1 VIDKAYIYKLA
12 SRMAHLE
19 ADIANPAVAANQ
31 KKFRETVKEHAR
43 LRKIIEKAD
52 IYFRIQ
58 RDLEEQRT
66 LLAAEDADPDLKA
79 LAAEEVAGLEKAYP
93 VAEKELLSI
102 LLPPDPNDERNVIM
116 EIRGGTGGDEAA
128 LFAADLF
135 RMYSRYCDERRWKIS
150 IIDASPSSVGGYK
163 EVVFS
168 ITGSNVYSFLKYES
182 GCHRVQ
188 RVPVTEGSGR
198 IHTSAATVAVLP
210 EVDEVDDIDI
220 PAADVRIDIF
230 CSSGPG
236 GQGVNT
242 TYSAI
247 RVTHLPSGL
256 VAQSQDERSQHRNK
270 EKAMSVL
277 KARLLDWQQR
287 QEEEKSGNL
296 RRTQIGTG
304 DRSEKIRTYNFPQ
317 NRLTDHRIN
326 YTIYSLNRVVEG
338 ALDDLIAALQDHDT
352 ELRIRKE
359 MASLKG

>member
-1 VIDKAYIYKLA
+1 MIEKAYIDELA
-12 SRMAHLE
+12 ARLVRLE
-19 ADIANPAVAANQ
+19 SDIADPAVAAQQ
-31 KKFRETVKEHAR
+31 KKFRETIKEHTR
-43 LRKIIEKAD
+43 LRRIVDKAG

-58 RDLEEQRT
+58 RDLNEQQA
-66 LLAAEDADPDLKA
+66 LLASEEADPDLKA
-79 LAAEEVAGLEKAYP
+79 LATEEVAGLEQAFT
-93 VAEKELLSI
+93 VAEKELLSTLI
-102 LLPPDPNDERNVIM
+102 PPDPNDERNVIM

-128 LFAADLF
+128 LFAGDLF
-135 RMYSRYCDERRWKIS
+135 RMYTRFCDARRWKIS
-150 IIDASPSSVGGYK
+150 LIDASPSSVGGYK
-163 EVVFS
+163 EIVFS
-168 ITGSNVYSFLKYES
+168 ITGTNVYRDLKYES

-188 RVPVTEGSGR
+188 RVPATEGSGR

-220 PAADVRIDIF
+220 PAADVRVDIF

-247 RVTHLPSGL
+247 RITHLPSGL

-277 KARLLDWQQR
+277 KARLLDWR
-287 QEEEKSGNL
+287 LHQEEEKSGNL

-317 NRLTDHRIN
+317 SRLTDHRIN
-326 YTIYSLNRVVEG
+326 YTIYTLNRIMEG
-338 ALDDLIAALQDHDT
+338 GLDDLIAALQEHDT
-352 ELRIRKE
+352 GLRIRKE
-359 MASLKG
+359 MATFKK

>member
-1 VIDKAYIYKLA
+1 MIDKAYIYKLA

-19 ADIANPAVAANQ
+19 ADIADPSVAANQ
-31 KKFRETVKEHAR
+31 KRFRETVKEHAR
-43 LRKIIEKAD
+43 LRKIIEKSD
-52 IYFRIQ
+52 VYFRIQ
-58 RDLEEQRT
+58 RDLEEQRA

-79 LAAEEVAGLEKAYP
+79 LAAEEVAGLEKACP
-93 VAEKELLSI
+93 LAEKDLLCV
-102 LLPPDPNDERNVIM
+102 LLPPDPNDERDVIM

-128 LFAADLF
+128 LFAGDLF
-135 RMYSRYCDERRWKIS
+135 RLYSRFCDGRHWRIS

-163 EVVFS
+163 EIVFS
-168 ITGSNVYSFLKYES
+168 ITGTNVYSFLKYES

-188 RVPVTEGSGR
+188 RVPATEGSGR

-220 PAADVRIDIF
+220 PPSEIRVDIF

-242 TYSAI
+242 TYSAVRI
-247 RVTHLPSGL
+247 THLPSGL

-277 KARLLDWQQR
+277 KARLLDWRQR

-326 YTIYSLNRVVEG
+326 YTIYTLNRVMEG
-338 ALDDLIAALQDHDT
+338 GLDDLINALQEHDA
-352 ELRIRKE
+352 ELRISKE
-359 MASLKG
+359 MASIKG